1 MIEPE
6 YQRFLQTLSSKEI
19 SDNVRKVA
27 NIVLTHIDTLIPLST
42 HQGQRVKKTSSI
54 TQLNWDT
61 ASNVIQPLS
70 KQLTA
75 DTFPTRKLK
84 SISIGPFRGF
94 AKNEDFDL
102 LSELV
107 LIYGPNGTGKSS
119 FCEALEYAL
128 LGSVAE
134 ADSKRFRELQSY
146 LKNAHTNSFLPPKLV
161 GVDEN
166 NNDLNILANE
176 ALYRFCFVEK
186 NRIDSF
192 SRIAAQAPAKQ
203 SELISTLFGLDTF
216 NEFVRGFSP
225 EIDGRYID
233 LVGVRAIQLSQK
245 SLSLTGEQQQVKIN
259 TDALTTLIQE
269 EANLAQS
276 YREGATYDEMLLEL
290 KGNDQCIGR
299 ISSLETELQQPVATK
314 SNLTL
319 ARFKLVCESIKTN
332 LINVADKRQELANAS
347 QQVSFKQL
355 YDAVVQIQPVSP
367 NNCPACKTPIE
378 HVTINPYSNA
388 GSELQKLQ
396 HLTVLQQEI
405 AQLEQKTHQ
414 GFQEISLTVSACFR
428 QFSQNNAL
436 ENFVIHDVG
445 QITLLW
451 WNSLNQALADGFTPI
466 QHIETQ
472 VQQLE
477 GFDKN
482 IALAEIA
489 RKATQEKLKKLKDY
503 AQKSSMLQARKSAAE
518 QAIAKANLI
527 IKEFSTANAA
537 LIKQAELEKTVVVR
551 NQSIASAYQEFHS
564 RLNAYRV
571 SLPSQLVA
579 DLGDIV
585 VNLYNA
591 FNRNDSPSE
600 LLSSVKLPLA
610 QNQKL
615 KISFQNQPEKEF
627 DALHVLSE
635 GHVRCVGLS
644 ILLAKNL
651 KENCPFLI
659 FDDPV
664 NAIDDDHRESIR
676 RTLFE
681 DEYFSDKQIILTCH
695 GEEFFKDI
703 QNLLPAPRA
712 SKAQTLAFLPRLD
725 EAHIRVDFNCAP
737 RNYVIAAI
745 QHLELNEVREALSKS
760 RQALESLTKG
770 KVWRYVNRHGD
781 GNLSLKLRSAN
792 QPIEL
797 RNLTDQL
804 RSKVSKGDFG
814 DVNKNIVFEPLDNLL
829 GINGNSREWSYLNK
843 GTHEESDR
851 AEFDRQTVQQIVS
864 HIEALD
870 EAL

>member
-6 YQRFLQTLSSKEI
+6 YQRFLQTLSSKET
-19 SDNVRKVA
+19 SDNVRKIG
-27 NIVLTHIDTLIPLST
+27 NIVLTNIDSLIPLST

-61 ASNVIQPLS
+61 ASNVIQPLP
-70 KQLTA
+70 KQLAA

-94 AKNEDFDL
+94 AKNENFDL

-134 ADSKRFRELQSY
+134 ADSKRFRELHSY
-146 LKNAHTNSFLPPKLV
+146 LKNAHTNSFIPPQLV
-161 GVDEN
+161 GIDEN
-166 NNDLNILANE
+166 NQDINILANE

-203 SELISTLFGLDTF
+203 SELISTLFGLDAF
-216 NEFVRGFSP
+216 NEFVRNFSP
-225 EIDGRYID
+225 EIDGKYID

-245 SLSLTGEQQQVKIN
+245 SLSLAGEQQQVNIN
-259 TDALTTLIQE
+259 TDALTTLKQE
-269 EANLAQS
+269 ETNLAQL
-276 YREGATYDEMLLEL
+276 YRKGCAFTQMLLEL
-290 KGNDQCIGR
+290 KGNDQCMGR
-299 ISSLETELQQPVATK
+299 ISTLETEIQQPVAVK

-319 ARFKLVCESIKTN
+319 TRFQLVYESITN
-332 LINVADKRQELANAS
+332 NLMIIAGKRQELANAS
-347 QQVSFKQL
+347 QQVSFKRL
-355 YDAVVQIQPVSP
+355 YDAVVKIQPISP
-367 NNCPACKTPIE
+367 NNCPACKTPVEQVI
-378 HVTINPYSNA
+378 INPYSNA
-388 GSELQKLQ
+388 TSELNKLQ
-396 HLTVLQQEI
+396 HLAVLQSEVV
-405 AQLEQKTHQ
+405 QLEQLVHQ
-414 GFQEISLTVSACFR
+414 GFQEVSLALSACFR
-428 QFSQNNAL
+428 QFSQNNVL
-436 ENFVIHDVG
+436 ETFVTNNVG

-466 QHIETQ
+466 QHIQTQ

-482 IALAEIA
+482 TALVEIA
-489 RKATQEKLKKLKDY
+489 RQAKQSELVKLKDY
-503 AQKSSMLQARKSAAE
+503 AQKSSMLQARRSAAE

-527 IKEFSTANAA
+527 IQEFGTANAS
-537 LIKQAELEKTVVVR
+537 LIKEAELEKAVVVR
-551 NQSIASAYQEFHS
+551 NQSIGSAYQEFHR
-564 RLNAYRV
+564 RLNSYR
-571 SLPSQLVA
+571 SNLPSQLVA

-585 VNLYNA
+585 VDLYNA
-591 FNRNDSPSE
+591 FNRNDSRSE

-615 KISFQNQPEKEF
+615 KISFQDQPEKEF

-635 GHVRCVGLS
+635 GHVRCIGLS

-676 RTLFE
+676 MTLF
-681 DEYFSDKQIILTCH
+681 DDKHFSDKQIILTCH

-712 SKAQTLAFLPRLD
+712 NTAKALAFLPRLD

-745 QHLELNEVREALSKS
+745 QHLERNEVRDALSKS

-770 KVWRYVNRHGD
+770 KVWRYINRYGD

-792 QPIEL
+792 HPIEL
-797 RNLTDQL
+797 RNLTEQL
-804 RSKVSKGDFG
+804 RSKVIKGDFC
-814 DVNKNIVFEPLDNLL
+814 DINKNTVFEPLDKLL
-829 GINGNSREWSYLNK
+829 GINGNSREWRYLNK

-851 AEFDRQTVQQIVS
+851 AEFDRNTVEAIINN
-864 HIEALD
+864 IEKLD
-870 EAL
+870 AVL